1 MASSRASA
9 IEPEVRS
16 EMPQLRHILMTRFRI
31 VLNQTGDAWT
41 VNLTIIFEGVALGS
55 IDIHGNL

>member
-1 MASSRASA
+1 MS
-9 IEPEVRS
+9 
-16 EMPQLRHILMTRFRI
+16 QLRHILMTRFRI